1 MIERMPSMRADQA
14 LNRARSVAATAVVV
28 FLAACDSAPPPPEA
42 ASPPPAESPAE
53 PGAAVAAPDV
63 FRVRMETSRGPV
75 VIELHRD
82 WAPIGVDR
90 FHELV
95 RNDFFNDARF
105 FRVLP
110 GFVAQFGM
118 PADPQV
124 AQAWADR
131 NLQDD
136 PVKQSNRRGTLTYA
150 SMAPTPN
157 TRSTQLFINLADNAN
172 LDGMG
177 FAPIGEVVEGMA
189 AIDSL
194 YSAYGEGPPYGPGP
208 DQGRLMAEGNAY
220 LQRQFPNLDY
230 IRSVTIVR

>member
-1 MIERMPSMRADQA
+1 MRIDRAVSRLRA
-14 LNRARSVAATAVVV
+14 LGATIA
-28 FLAACDSAPPPPEA
+28 LALLGACDPPPPQQASVDGGCPEA
-42 ASPPPAESPAE
+42 IPISATVPEQ
-53 PGAAVAAPDV
+53 
-63 FRVRMETSRGPV
+63 FRVCLETSKGPV
-75 VIELHRD
+75 VIQLHRD

-95 RNDFFNDARF
+95 RNDFFNEARF

-194 YSAYGEGPPYGPGP
+194 YSSYGEGPPYGPGP
-208 DQGRLMAEGNAY
+208 DQGRLMTEGNSY
-220 LQRQFPNLDY
+220 LQRHFPNLDY
-230 IRSVTIVR
+230 IQSVTIVR

>member
-1 MIERMPSMRADQA
+1 MIDRIPSMRID
-14 LNRARSVAATAVVV
+14 RVVV
-28 FLAACDSAPPPPEA
+28 RLRAIGATLALALVAACDPAPPPQQASVAGGCPDAIPASATVPEQ
-42 ASPPPAESPAE
+42 
-53 PGAAVAAPDV
+53 
-63 FRVRMETSRGPV
+63 FRVCLETSKGPV

-82 WAPIGVDR
+82 WAPTGVDR
-90 FHELV
+90 FYQLV

-110 GFVAQFGM
+110 GFVAQFGV

-124 AQAWADR
+124 STVWADSTM
-131 NLQDD
+131 QDD
-136 PVKQSNRRGTLTYA
+136 PVKQTNRRGTLTYA
-150 SMAPTPN
+150 AGQAPN

-194 YSAYGEGPPYGPGP
+194 HSAYGEGPPYGPGP
-208 DQGRLMAEGNAY
+208 DQMRLMAEGNAY

>member
-1 MIERMPSMRADQA
+1 MPSMHIDRAVSRLRA
-14 LNRARSVAATAVVV
+14 LGATIA
-28 FLAACDSAPPPPEA
+28 LALLGACDPPPPQQASVDGGCPEA
-42 ASPPPAESPAE
+42 IPISATVPEQ
-53 PGAAVAAPDV
+53 
-63 FRVRMETSRGPV
+63 FRVCLETSKGPV
-75 VIELHRD
+75 VIQLHRD

-95 RNDFFNDARF
+95 RNDFFNEARF

-194 YSAYGEGPPYGPGP
+194 YSSYGEGPPYGPGP
-208 DQGRLMAEGNAY
+208 DQGRLMTEGNSY
-220 LQRQFPNLDY
+220 LQRHFPNLDY
-230 IRSVTIVR
+230 IQSVTIVR